1 MKHHY
6 KIKTESQVNI
16 KHSLFSGQSF
26 LWEKHDDE
34 TQLYSS
40 TIKSTP
46 LILCEISDHEFEI
59 HSTENSV
66 NEVPLPEFIRQY
78 FTLDINSELAFPENF
93 SRLYPELW
101 QLLAPYFSLRI
112 MRQDPFE
119 TMISFMCA
127 QGIGM
132 HLIRKQITMLRQNYG
147 EVRSVLFRGKEVVL
161 HHFPAP
167 EKLAAAD
174 PALLSR
180 CTNNNRI
187 RARNIILAARGVAEG
202 RIDLDALCNPA
213 LPLSEVRNTL
223 CQHGGIGYKIAD
235 CIALFGLGRFEAFP
249 IDTHVKQYLGEWFNS
264 ATARRPLNPT
274 SYLALDKEARTFLNP
289 ELAGYAGHLLF
300 HCWRKEVKGLRT
312 F

>member
-1 MKHHY
+1 MKY
-6 KIKTESQVNI
+6 KYRIESKVHVNI
-16 KHSLFSGQSF
+16 MQTLFSGQSF
-26 LWEKHDDE
+26 LWEKHGDN
-34 TQLYSS
+34 TPYYSS
-40 TIKSTP
+40 MIKSIP
-46 LILCEISDHEFEI
+46 LIVFEISDHEFEI
-59 HSTENSV
+59 HSTENSADG
-66 NEVPLPEFIRQY
+66 VPLPDFICRY
-78 FTLDINSELAFPENF
+78 FTLDINTELAFPEKF

-132 HLIRKQITMLRQNYG
+132 HLIRKQVTMLRKIYG
-147 EVRSVLFRGKEVVL
+147 EARSVLFRGEEVVL
-161 HHFPAP
+161 HHFPTP

-180 CTNNNRI
+180 CTNNNRL
-187 RARNIILAARGVAEG
+187 RARNIILAAQGVAEG
-202 RIDLDALCNPA
+202 RVNLNALCNPA
-213 LPLSEVRNTL
+213 LPLSELRNTL
-223 CQHGGIGYKIAD
+223 CKNGGIGYKIAD
-235 CIALFGLGRFEAFP
+235 CIALFGLGRFDAFP
-249 IDTHVKQYLGEWFNS
+249 IDTHVKQYLGEWFNC
-264 ATARRPLNPT
+264 ATARRSLSPT

-289 ELAGYAGHLLF
+289 DLAGYAGHLLF